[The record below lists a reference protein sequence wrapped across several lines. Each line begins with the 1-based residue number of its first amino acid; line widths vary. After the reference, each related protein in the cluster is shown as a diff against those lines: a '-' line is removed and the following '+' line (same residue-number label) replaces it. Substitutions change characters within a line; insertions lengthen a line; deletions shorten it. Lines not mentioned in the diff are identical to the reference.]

1 MIQGNKRYITRHGI
15 GIGPGADANE
25 HQNCKDSSSGV
36 NLSAKIQGKAKYGI
50 SSGANAHQKFKDFSS
65 GATAQQKYKDSSS
78 GANAHQKCKDSS
90 SGANASAMIQGK
102 AIYGKSSGAVAQRKC

>member
-15 GIGPGADANE
+15 GADANE

-65 GATAQQKYKDSSS
+65 GA
-78 GANAHQKCKDSS
+78 NAHQKCDDS
-90 SGANASAMIQGK
+90 
-102 AIYGKSSGAVAQRKC
+102 R